1 MEIDF
6 LMKLAKAYNRCDC
19 FTEFNN
25 RQRLA
30 FGSAPAVAASLPDT
44 CISAT
49 AQKESR

>member
-30 FGSAPAVAASLPDT
+30 FGSAPAVAHARQL
-44 CISAT
+44 
-49 AQKESR
+49 KGLGF